1 MTHKPTTT
9 TAAADDDDD
18 DVEGTGGSMGG
29 WMAEWPRDKRGGAGL
44 ETTMM
49 RLPPDDAA
57 DVNGKILNARCSRS

>member
-29 WMAEWPRDKRGGAGL
+29 WMAEWPRDKDGEGRAG
-44 ETTMM
+44 
-49 RLPPDDAA
+49 DDNDEAA
-57 DVNGKILNARCSRS
+57 A

>member
-29 WMAEWPRDKRGGAGL
+29 WMAEWPRDKAGRGGAG
-44 ETTMM
+44 
-49 RLPPDDAA
+49 DDNDEAA
-57 DVNGKILNARCSRS
+57 NTCK